1 MFKFTR
7 IAERRIREAMEQGQF
22 ENLKGKGRPLNLE
35 DDSFVPQDLRM
46 AYKMLKNAGFLP
58 PELQEEREIK
68 QAIELLST
76 MEDERERYRQVMKL
90 NIMITKA
97 NMMRSR
103 PINLEVDQVY
113 YRKIVERVKVRKRN
127 SE

>member
-46 AYKMLKNAGFLP
+46 AYKMLKNAGFFP